1 MPIPGGFRGHIVVN
15 AANAAGFAD
24 DAGGWGAYCRPY
36 CTIPVTLPPTRIEV
50 SVPGIKNDRGKL
62 PADSGAPGAGA
73 GLSWLWP
80 SWSSRCWRSSL
91 EHDPLRLKRRCRP
104 PPSRYAALPPP
115 CPRGRVGVGAGISA
129 STSGDRALAAA
140 SAGHFSPLTKFL
152 TSGGFS
158 AGPNKPASVLKYT
171 TISVF
176 SSFTA
181 AGANLSISPPSA
193 NA

>member
-1 MPIPGGFRGHIVVN
+1 MS
-15 AANAAGFAD
+15 D
-24 DAGGWGAYCRPY
+24 TEEMLAGGIGGAAVRAGACRGRSIRRNLKAKFT
-36 CTIPVTLPPTRIEV
+36 CFSPVLSGGRI
-50 SVPGIKNDRGKL
+50 
-62 PADSGAPGAGA
+62 GAPQ
-73 GLSWLWP
+73 P
-80 SWSSRCWRSSL
+80 
-91 EHDPLRLKRRCRP
+91 RREIGQFEAP
-104 PPSRYAALPPP
+104 VLAPPSRYAALPPP
-115 CPRGRVGVGAGISA
+115 CPRGRVGVGAGIGA

-181 AGANLSISPPSA
+181 AGANLSIIPPSA
-193 NA
+193 KA